1 MFRVSP
7 DTPAY
12 YLTSVPR
19 DRLPVFRTEEIK
31 AVACSATDEARQ
43 SGGFLVLAYVIMPD
57 HIHLIAAGGLAVSQ
71 ILRYINGISAHR
83 ILSYL
88 KDGGHVSSLRK
99 LERESGQRQHRYSLW
114 DHNPDTRVLLNEES
128 LIQRVNYTHRN
139 PVTLG
144 LVNRAEDYRWSSA
157 KQWRGLP
164 SEAEPL
170 LVDLKS
176 IQWRRR

>member
-1 MFRVSP
+1 M
-7 DTPAY
+7 
-12 YLTSVPR
+12 
-19 DRLPVFRTEEIK
+19 
-31 AVACSATDEARQ
+31 
-43 SGGFLVLAYVIMPD
+43 
-57 HIHLIAAGGLAVSQ
+57 
-71 ILRYINGISAHR
+71 
-83 ILSYL
+83 
-88 KDGGHVSSLRK
+88 SSLRK

-157 KQWRGLP
+157 RQWRGLP